1 MLKNSTGW
9 VGAERHA
16 NRQSLQNPRKPI
28 TEWIERAVFVFEL
41 SITPHQSQN
50 IEFVAAALDQRKIDI
65 SLCNAVTWH
74 DMLVDQGLISNTCE
88 HPLLEIACS
97 VCDMVNVKWSID
109 EDSVDTVAAVNLVA
123 TGVYASLIDTLAII
137 LHKHK
142 AELQ

>member
-50 IEFVAAALDQRKIDI
+50 IEFVAAVLDQRKIDI

-74 DMLVDQGLISNTCE
+74 GMLVDQGLISNTCE

-97 VCDMVNVKWSID
+97 VCDMVNVNWSID